1 MVSESDKA
9 GNGDPTKIYS
19 AKLAE
24 NRAALVEETKRD
36 HGLGY
41 AKLALLA
48 LIFFGAIALV
58 RTPARLPW
66 LLIPAGLFVV
76 LAALHTRVLQRVQR
90 LNRVL
95 TFYECGLERL
105 SGAWM
110 GKGESG
116 ERFLDVAH
124 PYARDLDI
132 FGTGSLFERLCTA
145 RTRAGEETM
154 ARWLLEAAPLDVIRA
169 RQGAVADLRG
179 RLEFRERLCATS
191 DNVRAGVHPKR
202 LAAWGETKPELGPR
216 WLRPVMLVLALLWFA
231 SGIYWMVSGIESQA
245 PGFAWVAVGNW
256 HWLVVT
262 SVVNFAAGRFVGSGV
277 VPFVEATESAAVD
290 LKLLASVLEV
300 LEKEHVEAPLLRE
313 LQSGLLTRGTLPST
327 AIRKLDRIVQYI
339 ESRRNFL
346 VRIVNRPAFYDP
358 QTAFAAEAWRMRYGA
373 SIRGWLAIVGE
384 MEALTALSAFAF
396 EHPATVFPEFVDAG
410 PYFEAEGFTHPLLP
424 GGRAVRNDIR
434 LDSDLRL
441 LLISG
446 PNMAGKST
454 FVRAVGINA
463 VLAQCGSAVEAERL
477 RMSPLV
483 IGASICVLDSLQG
496 GVSRFYAEIQRLKT
510 IFDMTRGPLPV
521 MFLLDELL
529 SGTNSHDRLAGTQF
543 LVRSLVAQGAV
554 GLITTHDLALTQIPE
569 TTSGAAVNCHFED
582 HLEDGQLKFDY
593 RLKPGVVRTSN
604 ALKLMQSIGLAV
616 EEQEPA
622 R

>member
-1 MVSESDKA
+1 MVSESGKA
-9 GNGDPTKIYS
+9 GNGDPAKVYS

-41 AKLALLA
+41 TKLALLV

-58 RTPARLPW
+58 RTPVRLLW
-66 LLIPAGLFVV
+66 LLIPVAIFVV
-76 LAALHTRVLQRVQR
+76 LAALHTRILQRVQR

-95 TFYECGLERL
+95 TFYERGLERL
-105 SGAWM
+105 SDAWV
-110 GKGESG
+110 GKGEAG

-132 FGTGSLFERLCTA
+132 FGKGSLFQMLCMA
-145 RTRAGEETM
+145 RTRAGEE
-154 ARWLLEAAPLDVIRA
+154 ALAQWLLEAAPLDVILA
-169 RQGAVADLRG
+169 RQAAVAELRQRTG
-179 RLEFRERLCATS
+179 FRERLFAAGDS
-191 DNVRAGVHPKR
+191 VRVGVHPKW
-202 LAAWGETKPELGPR
+202 LAQWGEKKPDLGPA
-216 WLRPVMLVLALLWFA
+216 WLRPLMAALGAAWLAIFVVWVGTSLWVPLIALTAVNLVLERWI
-231 SGIYWMVSGIESQA
+231 G
-245 PGFAWVAVGNW
+245 
-256 HWLVVT
+256 T
-262 SVVNFAAGRFVGSGV
+262 GV
-277 VPFVEATESAAVD
+277 LPFVQETEHAGAD
-290 LKLLASVLEV
+290 LKILAGVLEV
-300 LEKEHVEAPLLRE
+300 LEQENFASPLLIE
-313 LQSGLLTRGTLPST
+313 LQSGLRTQGIAPSA
-327 AIRKLDRIVQYI
+327 AIRKLARVVAFAD
-339 ESRRNFL
+339 SRRNL
-346 VRIVNRPAFYDP
+346 IVRLINRSVFYVA
-358 QTAFAAEAWRMRYGA
+358 QVAFAAEAWRERHGA
-373 SIRGWLAIVGE
+373 SIRGWLGVVGE
-384 MEALTALSAFAF
+384 MEALTALSAYAY
-396 EHPATVFPEFVDAG
+396 EHPATVFPEFVERG
-410 PYFEAEGFTHPLLP
+410 PYFETEGFAHPLLP
-424 GGRAVRNDIR
+424 ESRAVRNDLR
-434 LDSDLRL
+434 LDGEQRL
-441 LLISG
+441 VLISG

-454 FVRAVGINA
+454 FVRGVGISA
-463 VLAQCGSAVEAERL
+463 VLAQCGSAVQARRL
-477 RMSPLV
+477 RMSPLAL
-483 IGASICVLDSLQG
+483 GASICVLDSLQG

-510 IFDMTRGPLPV
+510 IFDMTRGPLHV

-543 LVRSLVAQGAV
+543 LVRALVAQGAV